1 MSDENPKAT
10 PTRGV
15 SQISDESGYFSIP
28 PSPGMLQVSV
38 IFKGVCKPKIHQNF
52 GFIKEQI
59 NPEIV
64 IEEVQSD
71 SQEIF
76 SSQKLSELRAITKNH
91 KKTDHLVKHL
101 LRKGE
106 GPCKCFLKCLQND
119 NIQANFILEQ
129 LKFLPDKSVPITTAY
144 NIDLKDFQEN
154 FDCIVEELE
163 TTDVIDPLLEYYII
177 SLDDHDDLFYT
188 KKTRKERN
196 SQLIHTLI
204 GKKSD
209 SWIPGFVFVL
219 DHTNHSGLLSV
230 IQHKGKRILPIFTE
244 GLLFN
249 SAAYEMSIKVNGL
262 NASSIE
268 LQLAQN
274 AEIDNICRRVA
285 NLTISN
291 IRRGSVLLMVHPIS
305 PDTWRKSSDSEK
317 MKLLEEF
324 VHQLLESTEVRKL
337 IQKEINVT
345 IDVNEIKNV
354 FGDPLWRV
362 RKSTTMSPA
371 KQQLEDNWTFLTE
384 ELEIRKVMEYLV
396 GETVMS
402 DRETQTIMQTSGRKD
417 RTHSF
422 LRYFKENLADSN
434 MKDLIDALVK
444 TGQTKIAKKLKTE
457 SVCIDCLRETCN
469 AEQNYNTILDE
480 MVSSMMLQ
488 TVAKFDD
495 EKIPHHIKNIL
506 TPQCGKSRRDRAH
519 LFMQYVLVND
529 DVLRSFEDVF
539 EATNSIDLDNHKC
552 TTHKPGTSKS
562 ASYFQSNLVETNRI
576 HCSFTV
582 RMEANGSLSISSSFT
597 EKEDVKVVV
606 EEDVVKEVV
615 VEQSTEKPLEHGL
628 PSEPYIKDLKDNSPV
643 VAAIDFGT
651 TYSGFAFS
659 HKRQNAKI
667 ITKQWQSTSGTG
679 LESFKT
685 PTSILLDPENKF
697 CAFGYEA
704 EEKYDNL
711 SSTGDHK
718 RWHFFKHFKMKL
730 HSSETLKRETI
741 IEDVLGNTMAALDI
755 FTHSIRYLKQQAENL
770 MRDQGIDVGK
780 ENISW
785 IITIPAIW
793 TDAAKQ
799 FMREAAEKA
808 SIPADKL
815 TLALEPEVASIYIG
829 AQNLEK
835 SKGGSELVKSAPG
848 SRFMVVDIGG
858 GTVDITVMETVSEQR
873 FKQISL
879 SSGGPHGGKKVNE
892 NIIEYLTSLVGE
904 NVMDEFR
911 LKSTYDYHQL
921 SKDIELS
928 KRNWKNGGFLKLNLP
943 MTLVESFASK
953 NKTNL
958 SEHLKSKH
966 DKEAILRSQNKL
978 RIASKKVE
986 SFMISVISEIIVH
999 VEATLKNVDSISYMV
1014 IVGGFAENTLLKKEF
1029 NKTFSGNTIIVPN
1042 EAGLAVLKGAVLY
1055 GHDPSCVVTRKC
1067 DRTYGTL
1074 VYRAFFDDDSPAKWM
1089 RHGGSFLCKDAFN
1102 KLVEIGESITLNE
1115 KRSTVMQPLRADMSK
1130 MSVKLYGSTE
1140 PNPRYVTDKSCT
1152 YLGKIL
1158 VDIPERY
1165 RSCDEDVIV
1174 SMTFGQTEIVVE
1186 GKSQHSEHAVTTKLD
1201 CFV

>member
-1 MSDENPKAT
+1 MFVTVRVFSKVVNLCDSTFVLSMEKNENVEVSMSDENPKTT
-10 PTRGV
+10 PARGV
-15 SQISDESGYFSIP
+15 SQISDESGYFSFP

-38 IFKGVCKPKIHQNF
+38 IFKGVCKRKIHQNF

-71 SQEIF
+71 PQEIF
-76 SSQKLSELRAITKNH
+76 SSQKLSELRAITKNP
-91 KKTDHLVKHL
+91 KKTDLLVKHI
-101 LRKGE
+101 LRRGE

-119 NIQANFILEQ
+119 NIQAHFILEQ
-129 LKFLPDKSVPITTAY
+129 LRFLPDKSVPTTSAY
-144 NIDLKDFQEN
+144 NIDIKDLQEN
-154 FDCIVEELE
+154 FDCIIEELE
-163 TTDVIDPLLEYYII
+163 TTDVIDPLLEYYVI
-177 SLDDHDDLFYT
+177 SLDDHDDLLYL

-219 DHTNHSGLLSV
+219 DHTKHSGLLSV
-230 IQHKGKRILPIFTE
+230 IQHKGKRVLPIFTE
-244 GLLFN
+244 GVLFN

-262 NASSIE
+262 NANAIE
-268 LQLAQN
+268 FKLARN
-274 AEIDNICRRVA
+274 AEIDNLCRKFAKLAV
-285 NLTISN
+285 SN
-291 IRRGSVLLMVHPIS
+291 VRRGSVLLMVHPIS
-305 PDTWRKSSDSEK
+305 PDTWRKSSDTEK
-317 MKLLEEF
+317 KKLLEEF
-324 VHQLLESTEVRKL
+324 VHQLLESPEVTKL

-362 RKSTTMSPA
+362 KKSSEMSPA

-396 GETVMS
+396 GEEVMS
-402 DRETQTIMQTSGRKD
+402 YRETQKILQTSGRKD
-417 RTHSF
+417 RTNNF
-422 LRYFKENLADSN
+422 LRYFKDNLADSN

-444 TGQTKIAKKLKTE
+444 TGQTKIAMKLKTE
-457 SVCIDCLRETCN
+457 SVCIDCLRETYN
-469 AEQNYNTILDE
+469 AEKNYNTILDE

-506 TPQCGKSRRDRAH
+506 TPECGKSRRDRAH

-529 DVLRSFEDVF
+529 DVLRSFENVF
-539 EATNSIDLDNHKC
+539 EATNSIDLDNYKC

-562 ASYFQSNLVETNRI
+562 ASYFQSNLVEDTNRI

-582 RMEANGSLSISSSFT
+582 RMEAN
-597 EKEDVKVVV
+597 DR
-606 EEDVVKEVV
+606 
-615 VEQSTEKPLEHGL
+615 
-628 PSEPYIKDLKDNSPV
+628 SPV

-659 HKRQNAKI
+659 HKRKNAKI

-685 PTSILLDPENKF
+685 PTSILLDPENTF

-711 SSTGDHK
+711 SSTGDHG
-718 RWHFFKHFKMKL
+718 RWHFFKHFKMEL
-730 HSSETLKRETI
+730 HSSEILKRETI
-741 IEDVLGNTMAALDI
+741 IEDVLGNTMAAFDI
-755 FTHSIRYLKQQAENL
+755 FTHSIRYLKQQAEHL
-770 MRDQGIDVGK
+770 MREQGIDVGK

-785 IITIPAIW
+785 VITVPAIW
-793 TDAAKQ
+793 TDSAKQ

-858 GTVDITVMETVSEQR
+858 GTVDITVMETVTEQK

-892 NIIEYLTSLVGE
+892 NIIQYLTSLVGE
-904 NVMDEFR
+904 NVMDAFR
-911 LKSTYDYHQL
+911 LKSTYDYQQL

-928 KRNWKNGGFLKLNLP
+928 KRNWKTGEFLKLSLP

-966 DKEAILRSQNKL
+966 
-978 RIASKKVE
+978 
-986 SFMISVISEIIVH
+986 
-999 VEATLKNVDSISYMV
+999 
-1014 IVGGFAENTLLKKEF
+1014 
-1029 NKTFSGNTIIVPN
+1029 GNTIIVPN

-1074 VYRAFFDDDSPAKWM
+1074 VYRAFLADDLPAKWM

-1130 MSVKLYGSTE
+1130 MSVKLYGSTD

-1158 VDIPERY
+1158 IDIPEQY

-1186 GKSQHSEHAVTTKLD
+1186 GKSQHSEHVVTTKLD
-1201 CFV
+1201 FLV

>member
-1 MSDENPKAT
+1 MSDENPKTT
-10 PTRGV
+10 PARGV
-15 SQISDESGYFSIP
+15 SQISDESGYFSFP

-38 IFKGVCKPKIHQNF
+38 IFKGVCKRKIHQNF

-71 SQEIF
+71 PQEIF
-76 SSQKLSELRAITKNH
+76 SSQKLSELRAITKNP
-91 KKTDHLVKHL
+91 KKTDLLVKHI
-101 LRKGE
+101 LRRGE

-119 NIQANFILEQ
+119 NIQAHFILEQ
-129 LKFLPDKSVPITTAY
+129 LRFLPDKSVPTTSAY
-144 NIDLKDFQEN
+144 NIDIKDLQEN
-154 FDCIVEELE
+154 FDCIIEELE
-163 TTDVIDPLLEYYII
+163 TTDVIDPLLEYYVI
-177 SLDDHDDLFYT
+177 SLDDHDDLLYL

-219 DHTNHSGLLSV
+219 DHTKHSGLLSI
-230 IQHKGKRILPIFTE
+230 IQHKGKRVLPIFTE
-244 GLLFN
+244 GVLFN

-262 NASSIE
+262 NANAIE
-268 LQLAQN
+268 FKLARN
-274 AEIDNICRRVA
+274 AEIDNLCRKFAKLAV
-285 NLTISN
+285 SN
-291 IRRGSVLLMVHPIS
+291 VRRGSVLLMVHPIS
-305 PDTWRKSSDSEK
+305 PDTWRKSSDTEK
-317 MKLLEEF
+317 KKLLEEF
-324 VHQLLESTEVRKL
+324 VHQLLESPEVTKL

-362 RKSTTMSPA
+362 KKSSEMSLA

-396 GETVMS
+396 GEEVMS
-402 DRETQTIMQTSGRKD
+402 DRETQKILQTSGRKD
-417 RTHSF
+417 RTNNF
-422 LRYFKENLADSN
+422 LRYFKDNLADSN

-444 TGQTKIAKKLKTE
+444 TGQTKIAMKLKTE
-457 SVCIDCLRETCN
+457 SVCIDCLRETYN
-469 AEQNYNTILDE
+469 AEKNYNTILDE

-506 TPQCGKSRRDRAH
+506 TPECGKSRRDRAH

-529 DVLRSFEDVF
+529 DVLRSFENVF
-539 EATNSIDLDNHKC
+539 EATNSIDLDNYKC
-552 TTHKPGTSKS
+552 TTHKPG
-562 ASYFQSNLVETNRI
+562 ASYFQSNLVEDTNRI

-582 RMEANGSLSISSSFT
+582 RMEANGSLSMSSSFT
-597 EKEDVKVVV
+597 EEEVVREVV
-606 EEDVVKEVV
+606 EEDVKKV
-615 VEQSTEKPLEHGL
+615 VEKPSTEKPLKHGL
-628 PSEPYIKDLKDNSPV
+628 PSGPYIKDLKDRSPV

-659 HKRQNAKI
+659 HKRKNAKI

-711 SSTGDHK
+711 SSTGDHG
-718 RWHFFKHFKMKL
+718 RWHFFKHFKMEL
-730 HSSETLKRETI
+730 HSSEILKRETI
-741 IEDVLGNTMAALDI
+741 IEDVLGNTMAAFDI
-755 FTHSIRYLKQQAENL
+755 FTHSIRYLKQQAEHL
-770 MRDQGIDVGK
+770 MREQGIDVGK

-785 IITIPAIW
+785 VITVPAIW

-858 GTVDITVMETVSEQR
+858 GTVDITVMETVTEQK

-892 NIIEYLTSLVGE
+892 NIIQYLTSLVGE
-904 NVMDEFR
+904 NVMDAFR
-911 LKSTYDYHQL
+911 LKSTYDYQQL

-928 KRNWKNGGFLKLNLP
+928 KRNWKTGEFLKLSLP

-966 DKEAILRSQNKL
+966 GKEAILKGHNKL
-978 RIASKKVE
+978 RISNKKVE
-986 SFMISVISEIIVH
+986 SFMLSVISEIIVQ
-999 VEATLKNVDSISYMV
+999 VEETLKNVDIISYMV

-1074 VYRAFFDDDSPAKWM
+1074 VYRAFLADDLPAKWM

-1130 MSVKLYGSTE
+1130 MSVKLYGSTD

-1158 VDIPERY
+1158 IDIPEQY

-1186 GKSQHSEHAVTTKLD
+1186 GKSQHSEHVVTTKLD
-1201 CFV
+1201 FLV